1 MSSVP
6 LLPCLLLL
14 LSLMSF
20 CLLFTC
26 YFVFTYSVPLVIMSS
41 IPLLPCLLLLLSL
54 MSLCL
59 LFICYFVF
67 TYSVPY
73 VIMSSFLCY
82 NIFYYFCPLCLYVF
96 CLSVTL
102 SLHTLSLMSLC
113 LPFLCYHVFYYF
125 CPLCLSVFCSPVT
138 LSLHSQS
145 LMSFCHSGLISV
157 KDFYKL
163 TNLSRNSK
171 QKIGQYLPFLSRTFR
186 KEVITIKNTI
196 VYKIK

>member
-1 MSSVP
+1 MCSSVTLSFTYSVPLVIMSSIP

-26 YFVFTYSVPLVIMSS
+26 YFVFTYSVPYVIMSS

-59 LFICYFVF
+59 LFTCYFVF

-73 VIMSSFLCY
+73 VFMSFW
-82 NIFYYFCPLCLYVF
+82 
-96 CLSVTL
+96 
-102 SLHTLSLMSLC
+102 

-125 CPLCLSVFCSPVT
+125 CPLCLSVILASVPLLPC
-138 LSLHSQS
+138 LLLLLS
-145 LMSFCHSGLISV
+145 LMSFCHSGFINV
-157 KDFYKL
+157 KYFYKL
-163 TNLSRNSK
+163 TNLSRNSECRV
-171 QKIGQYLPFLSRTFR
+171 GQNLPFLSHTFR

>member
-1 MSSVP
+1 M
-6 LLPCLLLL
+6 LPCLLLL

-26 YFVFTYSVPLVIMSS
+26 YFVFYILSPFNHYVFRSSVTIFSITFVPYVFMSFVH
-41 IPLLPCLLLLLSL
+41 LL
-54 MSLCL
+54 LCL
-59 LFICYFVF
+59 LH
-67 TYSVPY
+67 TQ
-73 VIMSSFLCY
+73 
-82 NIFYYFCPLCLYVF
+82 
-96 CLSVTL
+96 
-102 SLHTLSLMSLC
+102 SLWSLC

-171 QKIGQYLPFLSRTFR
+171 QKIG
-186 KEVITIKNTI
+186 
-196 VYKIK
+196 

>member
-1 MSSVP
+1 MCSSVTLSFTYSVPLVIMSSVP

-54 MSLCL
+54 MSFCL
-59 LFICYFVF
+59 LFTCYFVF

-113 LPFLCYHVFYYF
+113 
-125 CPLCLSVFCSPVT
+125 
-138 LSLHSQS
+138 
-145 LMSFCHSGLISV
+145 HSGFISV

-171 QKIGQYLPFLSRTFR
+171 QKIG
-186 KEVITIKNTI
+186 
-196 VYKIK
+196 